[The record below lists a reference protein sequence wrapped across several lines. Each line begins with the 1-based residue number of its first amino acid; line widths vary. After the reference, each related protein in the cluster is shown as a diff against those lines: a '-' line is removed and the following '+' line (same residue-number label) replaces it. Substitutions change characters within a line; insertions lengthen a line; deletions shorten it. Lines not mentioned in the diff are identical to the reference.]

1 MNPVVGEILPMA
13 VGVAISPMPIIAVIL
28 MLLGGS
34 ARTKGLGFAV
44 GWLGGLIG
52 ATAVFIALG
61 DAVDQNDEPGTAA
74 GWIKIVLGIGLL
86 LAGIKQFRAD
96 SKGTPAWLTAI
107 EEMTWLKA
115 TALGVVLAAVNP
127 KNLMLCA
134 AAGVAIG
141 SAGLATGPLVGAA
154 GVFVVLASAS
164 VLAPVLAYLVAA
176 DALRRPL
183 NAIKEWLDANNQAVM
198 AVLFVVLGVV
208 LIGKGLGGL

>member
-1 MNPVVGEILPMA
+1 MNPVIGEILPMA

-44 GWLGGLIG
+44 GWVGGLIG

-61 DAVDQNDEPGTAA
+61 DAVKQTDEPGAA
-74 GWIKIVLGIGLL
+74 VGWIKIVLGSGLL
-86 LAGIKQFRAD
+86 IAGINQFRAQ
-96 SKGTPAWLTAI
+96 SSGTPKWLTAI
-107 EEMTWLKA
+107 EGLTWAKA
-115 TALGVVLAAVNP
+115 TGLGFLLAAVNP

-141 SAGLATGPLVGAA
+141 SADLAMGPLIGSAA
-154 GVFVVLASAS
+154 VFVVLASAS
-164 VLAPVLAYLVAA
+164 VLLPVIAYLVAA
-176 DALRRPL
+176 DALRGPL

-208 LIGKGLGGL
+208 LVGKGLGGL

>member
-61 DAVDQNDEPGTAA
+61 DAVDQTDEPGTAA